1 MSDKKHKL
9 MGTEKITKLLIQF
22 SLPAIIGMLV
32 NALYNLVDR
41 IYIGNIEEVGD
52 LAIAGVGI
60 TFPVVVFVFAFS
72 IMIGLGSAT
81 NSSLNLG
88 KKNKPEAERYLG
100 SAVFFGFLVSI
111 ILMIVI
117 LGKLDWLVVKLGG
130 SEFTSIY
137 AREYLKIL
145 AFGFPA
151 AVVGYVANASIR
163 SDGNPRMSMAT
174 LLIGA
179 ITNIALDPIFI
190 FYFNMG
196 VKGAAWATI
205 ISQYASGIWALY
217 YFISDF
223 SGMKLYLKN
232 IKLDISK
239 IKNIVSLGSAP
250 FAIQIGA
257 SLVNYVYNNN
267 LKDYGGDAAVGAMAI
282 VQGIITFVLMP
293 IFGINQG
300 LQPILGYNYGSR
312 LYGRVR
318 EALFKAIFAATAL
331 CIFDFLTIQFL
342 SKYLIHI
349 FAKKEELILIASR
362 GLKIQT
368 FMLPINGFQIIS
380 SIYFQAIGKPK
391 MSFFMSLTRQIIV
404 LVPSIFIM
412 SKIFGVAGIW
422 YAAPVSDFISFML
435 TFILIARELKILKSL
450 LIKRHKELVRAK
462 VEGKLLEEE
471 EIELRVKVN

>member
-1 MSDKKHKL
+1 MSEVKHKL

-41 IYIGNIEEVGD
+41 IYIGNIKEVGH
-52 LAIAGVGI
+52 LAIAGVGL

-81 NSSLNLG
+81 NSSLSLG
-88 KKNKPEAERYLG
+88 RKKKKEAEMYLG
-100 SAVFFGFLVSI
+100 TAIFFGSLVSLV
-111 ILMIVI
+111 LMVVI
-117 LGKLDWLVVKLGG
+117 LGRLDWLVEKLGG
-130 SEFTSIY
+130 SENTSIY
-137 AREYLKIL
+137 AKQYLEIL

-151 AVVGYVANASIR
+151 AVVGYIANASIR
-163 SDGNPRMSMAT
+163 SDGNPRMAMAT

-179 ITNIALDPIFI
+179 ITNIALDPLFI

-205 ISQYASGIWALY
+205 ISQYASGIWAIY
-217 YFISDF
+217 YFLSDF

-232 IKLDISK
+232 IKLDILK

-257 SLVNYVYNNN
+257 SVVNYVYNST
-267 LKDYGGDAAVGAMAI
+267 LKSHGGDSGIGAMAI
-282 VQGIITFVLMP
+282 VQGIITFILMP

-318 EALFKAIFAATAL
+318 EALFKGIFAATTL
-331 CIFDFLTIQFL
+331 CFIDFLAIQFL
-342 SKYLIHI
+342 SKYLINI
-349 FAKKEELILIASR
+349 FSKNEELILIASR
-362 GLKIQT
+362 GLRIQT
-368 FMLPINGFQIIS
+368 FMFPLAGFQIIS

-412 SKIFGVAGIW
+412 SRMFGMAGIW
-422 YAAPVSDFISFML
+422 YAAPVSDFISAMFTL
-435 TFILIARELKILKSL
+435 ILIRRELSTLKILL
-450 LIKRHKELVRAK
+450 RKRHKELVKAK

-471 EIELRVKVN
+471 EIELRVKVD